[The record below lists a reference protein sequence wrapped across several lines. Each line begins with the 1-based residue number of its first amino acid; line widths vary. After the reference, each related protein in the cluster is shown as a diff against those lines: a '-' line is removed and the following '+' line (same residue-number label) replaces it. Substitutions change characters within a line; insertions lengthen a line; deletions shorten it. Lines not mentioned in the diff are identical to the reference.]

1 MSSLCASATAR
12 TVQLILGFHHPS
24 TRAEIPSINVLRFI
38 PGASPTSP
46 NFRFKCNGTL
56 RVRGRFTTVSASNSN
71 STGGN
76 SPNNRPNAD
85 EETDAAQGSYE
96 LCVTKELL

>member
-24 TRAEIPSINVLRFI
+24 TRAEIPSINVL
-38 PGASPTSP
+38 
-46 NFRFKCNGTL
+46 RFKCNGTL